1 MVFTA
6 NLGTPL
12 NLRMLARLC
21 HDRVDFNPHKFASA
35 IFRSPYPKT
44 TTLLFS
50 TGCVVITGC
59 RRRWCAAI
67 SLNMIIKMLSEIHIP
82 VLYRKTAL
90 QNVVGSVD
98 IGEAIDNDYLA
109 SQMQEDGSYELGL
122 FPGLVWRPDEKNKA
136 TILCFP
142 SGKMVITGCRTEAEI
157 ADAQTLVEEI
167 KTASAQRKLSDE
179 PVHKYSRRIPLG

>member
-6 NLGTPL
+6 HIGTPL
-12 NLRMLARLC
+12 NLRMLARRC
-21 HDRVDFNPHKFASA
+21 HGRVDFNPHKFASA

-50 TGCVVITGC
+50 TGRIVITGC

-67 SLNMIIKMLSEIHIP
+67 SLSMIVKMLVEIHIP
-82 VLYRKTAL
+82 VMYRRISL

-109 SQMQEDGSYELGL
+109 SRMQENGSYELGL
-122 FPGLVWRPDEKNKA
+122 FPGLVWRPTGTKA
-136 TILCFP
+136 TILCFT
-142 SGKMVITGCRTEAEI
+142 SGKMVITGCRTESEI
-157 ADAQTLVEEI
+157 EETQALVEELRATSGERDSAD
-167 KTASAQRKLSDE
+167 TA
-179 PVHKYSRRIPLG
+179 VHKYARRMPLA